1 MWKLETKKK
10 TRRYPFTRH
19 WSSCLFLHPVDPA
32 APISYRRSRTITTLT
47 LLKWRKKKKK
57 VKPGCFNCLYSQVG
71 CKRCYRNR
79 YESAEPLAQE
89 KRFSRETSAVLTRTR
104 WASPLAAVCM
114 LFIKQQQRQTLHL
127 PSPHELCIC
136 FHVVA
141 DPTRS
146 NLNEPSSL
154 LFFFFPTQMPPCL
167 HTSLVHSQ

>member
-1 MWKLETKKK
+1 MKIGNQEKDSSLPFYTSLELMSVLASCGSRGANKLQKEPYYHNLNIVK
-10 TRRYPFTRH
+10 
-19 WSSCLFLHPVDPA
+19 
-32 APISYRRSRTITTLT
+32 I
-47 LLKWRKKKKK
+47 KKKKK
-57 VKPGCFNCLYSQVG
+57 VKPGCFDCLYSQVG